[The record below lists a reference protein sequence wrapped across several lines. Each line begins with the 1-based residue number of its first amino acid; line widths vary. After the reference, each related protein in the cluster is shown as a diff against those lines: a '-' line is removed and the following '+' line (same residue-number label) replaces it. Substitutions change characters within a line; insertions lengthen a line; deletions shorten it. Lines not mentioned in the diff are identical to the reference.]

1 MITYQSISKSKQ
13 VVAYFDLTGASL
25 LFTDWI
31 TALQNKITDT
41 NKKYFNPDF
50 WYLDT
55 DNLYKLKKETPL
67 SFNIIYNTTTPAYDL
82 IIGFNYNNTNHYI
95 YYDGGGS
102 NRNENGFKSKI
113 IYLPKNSYLTIQVG
127 IDFVVRKRFYYGR
140 SGIDEYN
147 GLLIYLTEI

>member
-13 VVAYFDLTGASL
+13 VVAYFDLTDASL
-25 LFTDWI
+25 LSTDFI

-41 NKKYFNPDF
+41 NKKYFNPDY

-67 SFNIIYNTTTPAYDL
+67 NFNIIYNISPPAYDI

-95 YYDGGGS
+95 YYDTGGS
-102 NRNENGFKSKI
+102 NKNENGFKSKI

-127 IDFVVRKRFYYGR
+127 TNFVVGKRFYFGR
-140 SGIDEYN
+140 GGIDVYN
-147 GLLIYLTEI
+147 SLLIYLTEI